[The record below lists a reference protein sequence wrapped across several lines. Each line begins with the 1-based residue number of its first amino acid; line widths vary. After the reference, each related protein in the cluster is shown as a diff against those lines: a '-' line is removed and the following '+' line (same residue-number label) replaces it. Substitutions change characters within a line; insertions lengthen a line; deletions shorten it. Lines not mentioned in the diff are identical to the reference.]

1 MVHKQESAA
10 KFSSKWMFQL
20 KTLSGKC
27 PQCSSHLD
35 FGLEHIGTKQLLMLA
50 VLEWD
55 LFAGAK
61 VISIFVLK
69 KN

>member
-20 KTLSGKC
+20 KTLSGMC

-35 FGLEHIGTKQLLMLA
+35 FGLEPTSYLCWQFWKG
-50 VLEWD
+50 D
-55 LFAGAK
+55 LVAGAK
-61 VISIFVLK
+61 VISIFLLNK
-69 KN
+69 I